1 MDKPSDSDLR
11 ANRPTLVGRSSSHFT
26 RAVRIFAR
34 ELGVDYT
41 FRVVRDLLSTE
52 PADYAG
58 NPALRLPALETAEGV
73 WFGSLNGCRAL
84 ARLAERKLDIAWP
97 EHLVS
102 PVLANAQE
110 LTLQAMATE
119 VALIMA
125 KVSGAGPETA
135 HLTKLR
141 RSLDNMMLWL
151 DEQFPAIQRAL
162 PARELSYLEVTLFCL
177 VTHLPFRELQP
188 NVELGELERFAA
200 EFGERPSARSTQY
213 RFDT

>member
-1 MDKPSDSDLR
+1 MDKPNDSELR
-11 ANRPTLVGRSSSHFT
+11 AHRPTLVGRSSSHFT
-26 RAVRIFAR
+26 RVVRIFAR
-34 ELGVDYT
+34 ELSVDYT

-73 WFGSLNGCRAL
+73 WFGSLNSCRAL

-97 EHLVS
+97 EQLVS

-125 KVSGAGPETA
+125 KASGGSETA

-141 RSLDNMMLWL
+141 RSLENMLLWL
-151 DEQFPAIQRAL
+151 DTQLPAIE
-162 PARELSYLEVTLFCL
+162 RELPTRELNYLEVTLFCL
-177 VTHLPFRELQP
+177 VTHLPFREIQP
-188 NVELGELERFAA
+188 NAELGELKRFAA
-200 EFGERPSARSTQY
+200 QFGERPSARSTQY